1 MGSKAFRLVD
11 RLRSTPSA
19 ASKPSDDA
27 APAAQTPPQESK
39 TTCVPLKKS
48 NEKRSPTAPEIDKP
62 EMVESEKNTPR
73 ITDVSPLDGGE
84 WVSVTVKIGKN
95 AEHIRLTADQYGA
108 LRPQVGAVPY
118 NALDA
123 LYEAGRLCDAVR
135 KGVELLG
142 YGAMSRRR
150 LIQKLEQ
157 RGYDRAVASSAVDRL
172 MAQGCLPEA
181 EDACRF
187 AEQGVRKLWGP
198 RRIREDLYARGFP
211 SEAIEDAMSSLE
223 DVDFIENCRRV
234 IQKKYGDTPLDVKDR
249 IAIQK
254 RIAALM
260 RLGYTADQIR
270 EAMRS

>member
-1 MGSKAFRLVD
+1 MSSKAFRLVD
-11 RLRSTPSA
+11 RLRTTSSS
-19 ASKPSDDA
+19 ASKPSDTVFA
-27 APAAQTPPQESK
+27 SVAPPEEKKAPHIPLPKSREGGPQVSSEAVVSEMTGLGKDTPY
-39 TTCVPLKKS
+39 
-48 NEKRSPTAPEIDKP
+48 
-62 EMVESEKNTPR
+62 

-95 AEHIRLTADQYGA
+95 TEHIRLTVEQYGV
-108 LRPQVGAVPY
+108 LNPQVGTVSY
-118 NALDA
+118 DTLDA

-135 KGVELLG
+135 KGLELLG

-157 RGYDRAVASSAVDRL
+157 RGYDREVASSASDHL
-172 MAQGCLPEA
+172 MARGCLPEA

-211 SEAIEDAMSSLE
+211 TETIEDAMASLE
-223 DVDFIENCRRV
+223 DVDFAENCRRV
-234 IQKKYGDTPLDVKDR
+234 VRKKYGDTPLDAQDR
-249 IAIQK
+249 TAAQK